1 MYEFLG
7 YGYGYGYPRQPKY
20 SGVQPIMYPTTD
32 FLKRLI
38 LLYSFEIKLNTCRNN
53 RNFISIYFK
62 AKCQS
67 KLLDFGLIFL
77 ISIRE
82 FIKYICKILNIF
94 DFDLKYYYEI
104 KTLF

>member
-1 MYEFLG
+1 VG
-7 YGYGYGYPRQPKY
+7 YLQPT
-20 SGVQPIMYPTTD
+20 IYPTTD

-38 LLYSFEIKLNTCRNN
+38 LSYSFEIKLNTWRNN

-62 AKCQS
+62 SKCQS
-67 KLLDFGLIFL
+67 KCFIFL

-94 DFDLKYYYEI
+94 DFELKNYNEI